1 MSVASAYR
9 VKDGVVE
16 DARIVLGAVAPIPL
30 RAKKAEAYVNG
41 KTITPELA
49 EEAAEIALEG
59 AMPLSKNA
67 YKVQI
72 AKTLV
77 RNSLLNAK

>member
-1 MSVASAYR
+1 MA
-9 VKDGVVE
+9 

-30 RAKKAEAYVNG
+30 RATEAEAFING
-41 KTITPELA
+41 REITEELA
-49 EEAAEIALEG
+49 GQAAEIALKG
-59 AMPLSKNA
+59 AIPLSKNE

-77 RNSLLNAK
+77 KNSLLNAGSASGK